1 MHPEELHSIN
11 IQDLEDRYMVRKWN
25 LQVYIYHL
33 SFCHFKKKGD
43 AMKDIHEDSVVDI
56 TLLSFIEKEH
66 RTDMPMQQMDPS
78 KIKQNVQR

>member
-1 MHPEELHSIN
+1 
-11 IQDLEDRYMVRKWN
+11 
-25 LQVYIYHL
+25 
-33 SFCHFKKKGD
+33 
-43 AMKDIHEDSVVDI
+43 MKDIHGDSVVDI